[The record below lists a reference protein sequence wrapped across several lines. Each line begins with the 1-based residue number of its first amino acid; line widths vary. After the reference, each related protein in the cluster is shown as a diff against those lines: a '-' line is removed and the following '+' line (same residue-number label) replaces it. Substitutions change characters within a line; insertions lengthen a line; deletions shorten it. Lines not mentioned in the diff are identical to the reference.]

1 MQLYIVATK
10 GKIYSREFATLHSLH
25 RAILTSPDPLPNIE
39 FTFISDDRIGSQAT
53 WTYARRAEDT
63 ALWLI
68 PDFGFWAWPETKV
81 GSYGEVHLKA
91 QLAETE
97 KPKSWEGGLPPGGG
111 WTWDRKYDKL
121 VWRGATM
128 DLEVR
133 EKFISVTLD
142 KDWAD
147 VRTVTWHDEG
157 SMRDDLLSMDGH
169 CAYKFVGHVEGNSYS
184 GRLKYLQNCRSVIV
198 AHKLDWIQ
206 HYQPLMRPSGSDQN
220 YVQVQRDFSDLES
233 TMNMLLTTPNH
244 AKTIA
249 DNSVATF
256 RERYLTPAAET
267 CYWRRL
273 IRGWKEVTFEP
284 QFWNQSTEQ
293 WRGVPWESFALER
306 RLEWEP
312 Y

>member
-1 MQLYIVATK
+1 MQLYIIATQ

-25 RAILTSPDPLPNIE
+25 RAILTSTDPLPNIE

-91 QLAETE
+91 QLAETQKAE
-97 KPKSWEGGLPPGGG
+97 FWEGGLPPGGG

-133 EKFISVTLD
+133 EKFISVTRA

-147 VRTVTWHDEG
+147 VRTVTWHDDD

-206 HYQPLMRPSGSDQN
+206 HYQPLMRSSGSEQN

-233 TMNMLLTTPNH
+233 TMNMLLTTPDK
-244 AKTIA
+244 AITIA

-284 QFWNQSTEQ
+284 QFWNQTTEQ
-293 WRGVPWESFALER
+293 WRGVPWESFALEG